1 MNSSLAYQQWVWY
14 LLLSLFFKFSDE
26 DSTNRLSPGSTGS
39 FWLGVPCEGTRGSTV
54 VFKIGTVDYFSNN
67 SRTACGWLWG
77 CRVLCTQY
85 TFIISK
91 VQKQI
96 IYGLEVLSW
105 ATCEA
110 LNRGLELADLKQA
123 AWWRK
128 FEGLTFPVLLAPWLA
143 NTSSS
148 SSSSSSTSWS
158 LNYHN

>member
-39 FWLGVPCEGTRGSTV
+39 LRDVLAGCSLWGHMRFDC
-54 VFKIGTVDYFSNN
+54 TVDYFSNK
-67 SRTACGWLWG
+67 SRTASGWLWG
-77 CRVLCTQY
+77 WRVLRTQY
-85 TFIISK
+85 TLISK

-105 ATCEA
+105 ATCET
-110 LNRGLELADLKQA
+110 LNRELELAYLKQA